1 MTSST
6 PREVFLKVLQRT
18 YTKMFRDTVFIIIAK
33 HWRQP
38 KYPPTG
44 KDINTL

>member
-6 PREVFLKVLQRT
+6 PREILLKVLQRT
-18 YTKMFRDTVFIIIAK
+18 YTKMLRDTMFIIAK
-33 HWRQP
+33 YWRQP